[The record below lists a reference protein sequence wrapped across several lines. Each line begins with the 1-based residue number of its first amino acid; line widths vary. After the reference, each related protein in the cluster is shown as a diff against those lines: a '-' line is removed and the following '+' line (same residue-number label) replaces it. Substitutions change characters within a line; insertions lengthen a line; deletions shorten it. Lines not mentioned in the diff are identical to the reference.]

1 MCFLCLLSSSRW
13 PGGYPARCSEECTDK
28 LRSGSYIPL
37 NPLSASPIFVTV
49 FVALRIH
56 KKDFCWQTF
65 FWGGGYFW
73 GFFFSETTMKTVRG
87 VENHWLKKT
96 KHAQCWPQ
104 GETFEACRV
113 QMDSLAQ
120 HVLSNFER
128 LRQVLVLCLIIFLS
142 KDDSIFLERLSS
154 PWFVL
159 FGAPPSNRPLWRNSC
174 KREERSWR
182 GTWSG
187 WRTIRSYDTKLTNF
201 EFYTDMGDRESAF
214 KETRKEENKK

>member
-65 FWGGGYFW
+65 FFGGGGYFW
-73 GFFFSETTMKTVRG
+73 GFFFQRLQWRQSVGLKTTD
-87 VENHWLKKT
+87 LKKQNMPSPS
-96 KHAQCWPQ
+96 A
-104 GETFEACRV
+104 GRR
-113 QMDSLAQ
+113 
-120 HVLSNFER
+120 ER
-128 LRQVLVLCLIIFLS
+128 LLKLAEYRWTRLHNMCWATLSVWDKYLCFVLLFFCP

-159 FGAPPSNRPLWRNSC
+159 FGAPPSNRPLWRNSLQERRKKL
-174 KREERSWR
+174 KRNLKWLKDNQELRHQVNQLWILYWHGGQGVS
-182 GTWSG
+182 
-187 WRTIRSYDTKLTNF
+187 I
-201 EFYTDMGDRESAF
+201 
-214 KETRKEENKK
+214 

>member
-65 FWGGGYFW
+65 LGGGDFF
-73 GFFFSETTMKTVRG
+73 GFFFPETTMKTVRG
-87 VENHWLKKT
+87 VENHWLKKN
-96 KHAQCWPQ
+96 KKNMPSA
-104 GETFEACRV
+104 GRR
-113 QMDSLAQ
+113 
-120 HVLSNFER
+120 ER
-128 LRQVLVLCLIIFLS
+128 LLKLAEYRWTLLHNMCWATLSVWDKYLCFVLLFFCP

-159 FGAPPSNRPLWRNSC
+159 FGAPPSNQPLWRNSLQERRKKL
-174 KREERSWR
+174 KRNLKWLKDNQELRHQVNQLWILYWHGGQGVS
-182 GTWSG
+182 
-187 WRTIRSYDTKLTNF
+187 I
-201 EFYTDMGDRESAF
+201 
-214 KETRKEENKK
+214 

>member
-13 PGGYPARCSEECTDK
+13 PSGYPARCSEECTDK

-65 FWGGGYFW
+65 FLGGGDIF
-73 GFFFSETTMKTVRG
+73 GGFFSETTMKTVRG

-142 KDDSIFLERLSS
+142 KRWQYF
-154 PWFVL
+154 
-159 FGAPPSNRPLWRNSC
+159 
-174 KREERSWR
+174 
-182 GTWSG
+182 SG
-187 WRTIRSYDTKLTNF
+187 KTKLSLICAIWGSPIKPTALE
-201 EFYTDMGDRESAF
+201 EFLQER
-214 KETRKEENKK
+214 RKKLKRNLKWLKDNQELRHQVNQLWILYWHGGQGVSI